1 MKIRNL
7 AVFLLG
13 FLTIT
18 CTQDPIFFIIA
29 KETAPTKPRIEGAPT
44 NMVVFEREYNDPN
57 NPPEKILFPI
67 MYVASGR
74 LHWYAKAGKGT
85 GESGWD
91 SYEYSIQ
98 QPPGKVIS
106 LVATKSRLYALCFD
120 DQNANTTLRYIKFNE
135 DGWHSIPGFA
145 NYPIQSIYADN
156 EHLFA
161 GARKSD
167 SNSFAILYLDDNDK
181 LQAFKNDADEIIPTS
196 LLSGA
201 VYREQ
206 DKCFY
211 LCTRGEFFQVNED
224 DFAYSQLSSGIVFM
238 GMIKLQDSDETIIA
252 VSRNGGVL
260 FDVIIGDDNMP
271 TLRRMQYTGGN
282 SGDISTGNYATG
294 ALALWEGPADSHP
307 NPSLKMLI
315 AGVQGHLYTTSSSS
329 SYSHGYVEF
338 EINGDNSFNTGI
350 FRRDTGRL
358 GSVDDPD
365 RYMASLGKHPINH
378 LFQAPDTIDK
388 GRVFFAST
396 QTAGLWSYR
405 YRDNQGWK
413 GLQWN
418 AEE

>member
-1 MKIRNL
+1 MRIRNL
-7 AVFLLG
+7 AVILLG
-13 FLTIT
+13 FLAIT
-18 CTQDPIFFIIA
+18 CTQDPIFFIISREP
-29 KETAPTKPRIEGAPT
+29 KPTKPRIEGAPT
-44 NMVVFEREYNDPN
+44 NMVVFEREYNDPD
-57 NPPEKILFPI
+57 NPSEKILFPI

-91 SYEYSIQ
+91 SGEYDID

-106 LVATKSRLYALCFD
+106 LAATKSRLYALCFD
-120 DQNANTTLRYIKFNE
+120 DDHNANTTLRYIKFNE
-135 DGWHSIPGFA
+135 KGWHSIPRFA

-156 EHLFA
+156 ERLFA
-161 GARKSD
+161 GARRSD
-167 SNSFAILYLDDNDK
+167 SNSFAILYLDNDDSSGTFDTLK
-181 LQAFKNDADEIIPTS
+181 MLKTDTS

-224 DFAYSQLSSGIVFM
+224 DFAYSQLSSKIVFM
-238 GMIKLQDSDETIIA
+238 GVIKLKDNNETIIA
-252 VSRNGGVL
+252 VTREGGI
-260 FDVIIGDDNMP
+260 FYEIKEDGSFG
-271 TLRRMQYTGGN
+271 RMRYTGN
-282 SGDISTGNYATG
+282 YSGDMATGNYAMG

-307 NPSLKMLI
+307 NTTVKKLI

-338 EINGDNSFNTGI
+338 EINYQDNSLNTSS
-350 FRRDTGRL
+350 FRRDTGGL
-358 GSVDDPD
+358 QSVHDCDS
-365 RYMASLGKHPINH
+365 YMASLGKHPINH
-378 LFQAPDTIDK
+378 LFQVPETIDEEMI
-388 GRVFFAST
+388 FFAST

-405 YRDNQGWK
+405 YRENEGGNGW
-413 GLQWN
+413 QWN